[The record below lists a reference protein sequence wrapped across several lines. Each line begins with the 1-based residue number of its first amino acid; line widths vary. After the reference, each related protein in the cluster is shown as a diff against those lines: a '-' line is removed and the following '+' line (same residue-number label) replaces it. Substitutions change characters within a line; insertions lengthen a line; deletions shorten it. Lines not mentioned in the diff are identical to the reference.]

1 MTRGDVMNLLIGR
14 IDHEC
19 PFHQHAYYEIIV
31 YLNGEGTFLAKMIY
45 NHRYSNP
52 EYVVALTGALAHFV
66 AENFKNDNE
75 ISIAVKKIVDEI
87 TTEFYNSNLNIGE
100 ILENGGYA
108 KDYIRAHFKKI
119 TGKTP
124 IEFLTKVRIS
134 HACFLIDT
142 YKSSLSLSE
151 IAEKCGYTDYVYFS
165 RKFKQVTGVSPRMYM
180 A

>member
-87 TTEFYNSNLNIGE
+87 TTEFYNSNLNIG
-100 ILENGGYA
+100 
-108 KDYIRAHFKKI
+108 
-119 TGKTP
+119 
-124 IEFLTKVRIS
+124 
-134 HACFLIDT
+134 
-142 YKSSLSLSE
+142 
-151 IAEKCGYTDYVYFS
+151 
-165 RKFKQVTGVSPRMYM
+165 
-180 A
+180 